1 MKAVE
6 ADGADAKVI
15 GIFDLGGRKV
25 ENMNAKGV
33 YIVKTTQGVRKVMKR

>member
-1 MKAVE
+1 MKTVE
-6 ADGADAKVI
+6 TDGADAKVI
-15 GIFDLGGRKV
+15 GIFDLGGHKV